1 MSRAACGD
9 TVVSRISTAAT
20 RSSACRELGSRRR
33 AEGFSQDEITALLDA
48 LNDLCVL
55 AMAGGDS
62 GAGWALALHD
72 HVTMTVQFG
81 IDEVCDVF
89 DEP

>member
-1 MSRAACGD
+1 MRAGD
-9 TVVSRISTAAT
+9 KEILR
-20 RSSACRELGSRRR
+20 RACRELGSRRR

-55 AMAGGDS
+55 ALAGGDS